1 MPIAWTFWSSRNTGG
16 DCTHQVV
23 GRQPVEVFV
32 SQLSVRL
39 GLSLPT
45 RGQRLGRSTDASAF
59 GMQGTRRVACASLPR
74 ARSPGSCH
82 ARPSRRRASTPRA
95 VAGRCSVANERFA
108 GVVAGGWYGGGHGQD
123 GTRWRCPH
131 DTSVAIPRANQPIRT
146 SPRARNSNNTR
157 HAHGAGSASLPPHH
171 QPSPPPPPPRRY
183 IRAARGAVCGR
194 AIYVAASSLASR
206 TVASRK
212 QPSLGY
218 RLAARSQVSAPRQRR
233 RRGRERWLSICT
245 YSYSFL

>member
-108 GVVAGGWYGGGHGQD
+108 GVVAGGWYAWGRSRSRRDAMALPTRHVRRDSPGQP
-123 GTRWRCPH
+123 TNPNL
-131 DTSVAIPRANQPIRT
+131 TSRT
-146 SPRARNSNNTR
+146 QLKQHATRARR
-157 HAHGAGSASLPPHH
+157 RLGLPPAA
-171 QPSPPPPPPRRY
+171 PPTVSSSSSSSVHSRRSRRRVWPRY
-183 IRAARGAVCGR
+183 IRGRQLAR
-194 AIYVAASSLASR
+194 
-206 TVASRK
+206 
-212 QPSLGY
+212 
-218 RLAARSQVSAPRQRR
+218 
-233 RRGRERWLSICT
+233 
-245 YSYSFL
+245 